1 MSDDD
6 RIDNMAANMTLHDNI
21 HLIHAKIEGIW
32 VLCIP
37 ISFSIFHPTCQ
48 TGSPYPF
55 LDLISTTLN
64 HQRNSNRDRSRGR
77 TWLPYFPKKPQV
89 GRTSLEIGIYWA
101 HWLGFRSIADD
112 DCFHHYGLSIYRP
125 EEKRESLEVAKTSI
139 TVKPLGR
146 LFILCG

>member
-32 VLCIP
+32 VLCI
-37 ISFSIFHPTCQ
+37 
-48 TGSPYPF
+48 PF

-89 GRTSLEIGIYWA
+89 GRTSLEIGIYRA

-112 DCFHHYGLSIYRP
+112 DCFHHYGLSIYWP

>member
-1 MSDDD
+1 MMSDDD

-32 VLCIP
+32 VLCI
-37 ISFSIFHPTCQ
+37 
-48 TGSPYPF
+48 PF

-89 GRTSLEIGIYWA
+89 GRTSLEIGIYRA

-112 DCFHHYGLSIYRP
+112 DCFHHYGLSIYWP